1 MRIKV
6 DEDLPAA
13 AEQRLQP
20 AGHNAAGALEEGMG
34 GWKTLVDIDSFSKW
48 HPGVSEAKPDGPV
61 APGSHFYLKG
71 GGITWNSTLQVVEP
85 ERCIGWTGTAV
96 GAQTVP

>member
-1 MRIKV
+1 MDINRQATLVARKELFIQAP
-6 DEDLPAA
+6 PAVV
-13 AEQRLQP
+13 
-20 AGHNAAGALEEGMG
+20 
-34 GWKTLVDIDSFSKW
+34 WKTLVDIDSFSKW